1 MVMMTRLPFV
11 LLKCGVN
18 LGGKFLV
25 MLNMKILMMVTL
37 ITLVLMVSN
46 EFRTDTEFSSL
57 SPSDNFSQI
66 IFASAHSF
74 ITEKYH
80 HLDIIVILYFDYS
93 IIMIISVAAY
103 LSSYDL
109 MDFSLCK
116 FCIFG
121 LR

>member
-1 MVMMTRLPFV
+1 
-11 LLKCGVN
+11 
-18 LGGKFLV
+18 

-80 HLDIIVILYFDYS
+80 HLDIIVILSFYS
-93 IIMIISVAAY
+93 VIIIIISFVSY
-103 LSSYDL
+103 LSSYDANEMIMEFNIL
-109 MDFSLCK
+109 
-116 FCIFG
+116 
-121 LR
+121 

>member
-1 MVMMTRLPFV
+1 MVMMTELPFV

-18 LGGKFLV
+18 LGGKGLV

-46 EFRTDTEFSSL
+46 EFRTDTDFSSL

-66 IFASAHSF
+66 IFASPHSF

-80 HLDIIVILYFDYS
+80 HLDIIVILSFNS
-93 IIMIISVAAY
+93 VIIIIISFVSY
-103 LSSYDL
+103 LSSYDANEMIMEFNIL
-109 MDFSLCK
+109 
-116 FCIFG
+116 
-121 LR
+121 

>member
-1 MVMMTRLPFV
+1 MVMMTELPFV
-11 LLKCGVN
+11 LLKCG
-18 LGGKFLV
+18 GKGLV

-66 IFASAHSF
+66 IFASPHSF

-80 HLDIIVILYFDYS
+80 HLDIIVILPFNYF
-93 IIMIISVAAY
+93 IIMIISFAAY
-103 LSSYDL
+103 LSSYDH
-109 MDFSLCK
+109 MDFNLLCK

-121 LR
+121 IS